1 MLSRKEFAENRRQYQ
16 STYLPDSKEEIPM
29 GIGGVGSAYG
39 MGGIYPSYVYNPN
52 TVSAN
57 SMDKLSRISDDV
69 LDKKTEYNNS
79 DVEENQNPLKKGQTI
94 DFEGIVAKQMQQGQN
109 RAARIMSKGLT
120 PEEEKTAEVVQMP
133 AAQMETAD
141 VEAADM
147 DEMTNAG
154 DEVENNVQSM
164 QNPSMQMQRAI
175 QAYEMFMTA

>member
-1 MLSRKEFAENRRQYQ
+1 
-16 STYLPDSKEEIPM
+16 M

-39 MGGIYPSYVYNPN
+39 MSGIYPSYVYNPN
-52 TVSAN
+52 TVSAK

-109 RAARIMSKGLT
+109 RAARIMVKESV
-120 PEEEKTAEVVQMP
+120 PEEEKAAEVVQMP
-133 AAQMETAD
+133 KRMQEQQEETVKAADRE
-141 VEAADM
+141 EAA
-147 DEMTNAG
+147 ESNNAG
-154 DEVENNVQSM
+154 NEEQAM